1 VELLDQQG
9 FKIKIGVA
17 YQFMFG
23 HGDRTTLVV
32 KSVGNDGVIDT
43 YDVFFNMDVK
53 IKNSEWLWRPLRHT
67 WSAWPHDSEAVIKYA
82 GESALDL
89 TP

>member
-1 VELLDQQG
+1 MEVLDQQG

-32 KSVGNDGVIDT
+32 ESIDDEGT
-43 YDVFFNMDVK
+43 IKAYDVFFKMKVEVK
-53 IKNSEWLWRPLRHT
+53 NGDWLWRPLKYT
-67 WSAWPHDSEAVIKYA
+67 WDAWPQDSQAVIAYA

-89 TP
+89 AP

>member
-1 VELLDQQG
+1 MDVLDQQG
-9 FKIKIGVA
+9 FKIKVGVA

-23 HGDRTTLVV
+23 QGDRTTLVV
-32 KSVGNDGVIDT
+32 ESIGDDGIINT
-43 YDVFFNMDVK
+43 YDVFFKMKVE
-53 IKNSEWLWRPLRHT
+53 IKNGDWLWRPLKHT
-67 WSAWPHDSEAVIKYA
+67 WSAWPQDSEAVISYA

>member
-1 VELLDQQG
+1 MECIDQQG
-9 FKIKIGVA
+9 FKIKVGVA

-23 HGDRTTLVV
+23 QGDRTTLVV
-32 KSVGNDGVIDT
+32 ESIGDDGIIHT
-43 YDVFFNMDVK
+43 YDVFFNMKVE
-53 IKNSEWLWRPLRHT
+53 IKKGDLLWRPLKHA
-67 WSAWPHDSEAVIKYA
+67 WSAWPQDSEAVIAYA

>member
-1 VELLDQQG
+1 MDVLDQQG

-23 HGDRTTLVV
+23 QGDRTTLVV
-32 KSVGNDGVIDT
+32 KSIGDDGVIDT
-43 YDVFFNMDVK
+43 YDVFFKMDVK
-53 IKNSEWLWRPLRHT
+53 IKNGEWLWRPLKYT
-67 WSAWPHDSEAVIKYA
+67 WSAWPQDSEAVIKYA